1 MCRWILT
8 ALRWT
13 VVLARSRSA
22 RTGATSLLN
31 AQSPAL
37 MDLTLKALLGRVS
50 LLSGN
55 HLNETKAARVL
66 CVRVAHDVALLDLA
80 ILLEET
86 GDLFLGERGVDAR
99 HEQVGARV
107 ATTRLVIFLVARS
120 WGWAAVLN

>member
-1 MCRWILT
+1 
-8 ALRWT
+8 
-13 VVLARSRSA
+13 
-22 RTGATSLLN
+22 
-31 AQSPAL
+31 